1 MNQWI
6 DVKLIERMT
15 HLDVIAYKVPSNIN
29 SRVGCYHI
37 HNLTL
42 TYFSDQNYVKL
53 EFDINEDN
61 SYSKYIFNNYDMFF
75 FRQGD
80 TTGYVYLDPHIP
92 LLILHNDN
100 QHYNHDMVTP
110 VNDDK
115 EKVKTDNL
123 SDYEFFV
130 RGF

>member
-15 HLDVIAYKVPSNIN
+15 HFDVLAYKVPTNII

-53 EFDINEDN
+53 EFDIKEDD
-61 SYSKYIFNNYDMFF
+61 SHSQYIFNNYDMFS
-75 FRQGD
+75 FRQDD
-80 TTGYVYLDPHIP
+80 TTGYVYLDPHTP
-92 LLILHNDN
+92 LLILHDDN
-100 QHYNHDMVTP
+100 QHYNHDMVP
-110 VNDDK
+110 HVNDDK

-123 SDYEFFV
+123 SDYELFV